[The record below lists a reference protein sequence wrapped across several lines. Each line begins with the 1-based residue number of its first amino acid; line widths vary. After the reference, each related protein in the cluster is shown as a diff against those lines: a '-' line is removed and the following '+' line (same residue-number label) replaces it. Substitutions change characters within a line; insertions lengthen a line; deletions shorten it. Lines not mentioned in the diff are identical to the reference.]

1 MTELK
6 FHVDESKCIRCG
18 ACIRDCA
25 PAILEFD
32 PDSEYP
38 RVIPGTEPGCT
49 RCQHC
54 LAVCP
59 RAAVEIFGR
68 DPEESLPGNAVPDPD
83 EILSLIA
90 NRRSFRS
97 YRHEN
102 LDRVTLDKLKDML
115 RFVPTGVNAHSLHF
129 AFIDEVEVMD
139 SFRNYVMDR
148 VAGMLA
154 EDPDNPFL
162 SRMERYRRQFIEGRD
177 VIFRGAPHMVVAA
190 AKEDS
195 PCPAYDPVI
204 ALSYFELYAQSLG
217 VGTVWCGLAL
227 GTLNYFPELMAR
239 LKLPEGYKAGYCML
253 FGPTGLRYPRA
264 TQPDPAGMHS
274 VE

>member
-38 RVIPGTEPGCT
+38 RVIPGAEPGCT

-102 LDRVTLDKLKDML
+102 LDRVTLDKLKDMKKKTEITEDDL
-115 RFVPTGVNAHSLHF
+115 KDAEKRMQDLTDKFCKE
-129 AFIDEVEVMD
+129 IDVD
-139 SFRNYVMDR
+139 
-148 VAGMLA
+148 
-154 EDPDNPFL
+154 
-162 SRMERYRRQFIEGRD
+162 
-177 VIFRGAPHMVVAA
+177 A
-190 AKEDS
+190 AKKEKE
-195 PCPAYDPVI
+195 I
-204 ALSYFELYAQSLG
+204 LEL
-217 VGTVWCGLAL
+217 
-227 GTLNYFPELMAR
+227 
-239 LKLPEGYKAGYCML
+239 
-253 FGPTGLRYPRA
+253 
-264 TQPDPAGMHS
+264 
-274 VE
+274 